1 MNINKEKLIRSF
13 ADGCLRVDDFFIIS
27 VIPHTRVYD
36 NHTKPGVCGLVIPIK
51 GKARFTVCG
60 EEYEL
65 EPGAVLHAGPSM
77 ELDKKVLGE
86 EVWEFALLHYYV
98 KGPKEVKDYLESLH
112 GRLYFSPAGFNDLL
126 VLVKQ
131 LHHVRRSPGPLNE
144 LRSKAL
150 LYSILEQM
158 LSHGMD
164 KKKNTDE
171 DTILSMVEYIDSH
184 YDRNPTVTELSELAG
199 MDVKRFSYLFGKVMG
214 ECPKKY
220 INMIKINRAKELL
233 IHDTI
238 SITEISSLIGL
249 EDALYFSRLFKK
261 YTDLSPSVFRERFGK
276 SPW

>member
-1 MNINKEKLIRSF
+1 MNKDKLIRSF
-13 ADGCLRVDDFFIIS
+13 TDGCLGVDDFFIIS
-27 VIPHTRVYD
+27 VLPYTKVYD
-36 NHTKPGVCGLVIPIK
+36 NRTKPGACGLVIPIK
-51 GKARFTVCG
+51 GKARFTLCG
-60 EEYEL
+60 EGYEL
-65 EPGAVLHAGPSM
+65 EPGVILHAGPSM

-86 EVWEFALLHYYV
+86 DIWEFALLHYYV
-98 KGPKEVKDYLESLH
+98 RGPKEVQDYLEKLH
-112 GRLYFSPAGFNDLL
+112 GKLYFSPASYNDLL
-126 VLVKQ
+126 TLVKQ

-150 LYSILEQM
+150 LYSIIEQM

-184 YDRNPTVTELSELAG
+184 YDRNPTVMELSELAG
-199 MDVKRFSYLFGKVMG
+199 MDIKRFSYLFGKIMG

-220 INMIKINRAKELL
+220 ITMVKINRAKELL

-238 SITEISSLIGL
+238 SVTEISTLVGI

-261 YTDLSPSVFRERFGK
+261 YTNMAPSVFRERFGK
-276 SPW
+276 NPW